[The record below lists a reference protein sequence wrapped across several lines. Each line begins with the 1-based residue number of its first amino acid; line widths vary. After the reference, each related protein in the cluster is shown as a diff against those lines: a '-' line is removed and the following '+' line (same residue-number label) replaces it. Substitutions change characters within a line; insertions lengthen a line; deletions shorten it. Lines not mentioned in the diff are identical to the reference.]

1 MKHLNLLKSTLL
13 LCALIVGST
22 SVWANPGD
30 EIKSPGDVVSGK
42 WYYLKGL
49 YTSSGK
55 EHILYYSIPTDQD
68 KNGGKPS
75 GEDAAALDIANA
87 TPVLFTQV
95 TGGWTIK
102 SPKGF
107 YIRPHSS
114 NGQTYLQTDEYILT
128 LESGTT
134 KEGKNKGIRIG
145 SFTSTGGSPKTYYI
159 QSNKTDR
166 RFGGYTATQWD
177 VTLIEAYAPA
187 TFASGKTMISF
198 SDKNHALDLT
208 TANLPSG
215 LAAYKVTAADA
226 SSVTLTAVNSTVAKN
241 TGIILT
247 GSESTNYNIPV
258 VGSGTD
264 ISASN
269 LLVAANGTDNVTSA
283 YVLSD
288 GKFHPVAAA
297 GVVIPAGKAYLPA
310 GSLSAHELDIT
321 FDNGD
326 VTGIEAVETQKTF
339 DGAFYNLNGQ
349 RVAQPAKGLYIV
361 NGKKVVI
368 K

>member
-42 WYYLKGL
+42 WYYIKGV
-49 YTSSGK
+49 TTISSV
-55 EHILYYSIPTDQD
+55 ETIMYYGPTEVDT
-68 KNGGKPS
+68 KNTKVKS
-75 GEDAAALDIANA
+75 NAVTDISNA
-87 TPVLFTQV
+87 MPVKFTAV
-95 TGGWTIK
+95 SGGWTIET
-102 SPKGF
+102 PNGN

-114 NGQTYLQTDEYILT
+114 NGESYFQESAISLT
-128 LESGTT
+128 LESGKT
-134 KEGKNKGIRIG
+134 KEGTGKGIKIG
-145 SFTSTGGSPKTYYI
+145 KYTASGKDWYLQANNSALKI
-159 QSNKTDR
+159 
-166 RFGGYTATQWD
+166 GGYKNTQYD
-177 VTLIEAYAPA
+177 VTLVEAYTPA
-187 TFASGKTMISF
+187 TFAVGKTMISI
-198 SDKNHALDLT
+198 SRTIGALDL
-208 TANLPSG
+208 AHMPSG
-215 LAAYKVTAADA
+215 LKAYKVSSANA
-226 SSVTLTAVNSTVAKN
+226 SSVTLTEVTEAVAKN
-241 TGIILT
+241 TGLILT
-247 GSESTNYNIPV
+247 GTAGETYNIPV
-258 VGSGTD
+258 IGSGTD

-326 VTGIEAVETQKTF
+326 VTGIEAVETQKAF